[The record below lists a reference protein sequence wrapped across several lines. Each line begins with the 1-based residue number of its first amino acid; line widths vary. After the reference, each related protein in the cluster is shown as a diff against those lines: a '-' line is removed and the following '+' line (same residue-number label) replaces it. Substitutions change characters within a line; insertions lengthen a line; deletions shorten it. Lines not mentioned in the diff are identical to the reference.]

1 MNLSATAGATAARL
15 EPTPRPGQPLV
26 DHGPLP
32 LQTARSV
39 GRWLWPTLAV
49 SGFLVVTG
57 FVFGHDDPAPGLS
70 LRGLCTIALAA
81 AVVILLTIRRT
92 AGPGPLTRALFEY
105 AVVFLLAVLVA
116 TTGVDLD
123 QAPTGGKRASA
134 AVDQRPAL
142 VKTIDGFGDWLSQ
155 WRDWARKE
163 TDRRDPRQSRPPAIA
178 PLPALSPVDQEAA
191 VTLKF
196 SDLNPLGRAIIVVVA
211 ALTFGVAAV
220 SFATSYGALYA
231 YARDTGLYSDRLT
244 RLWPLLLDGAFIVAQ
259 LAAILAGILRGSRA
273 GPS

>member
-1 MNLSATAGATAARL
+1 VKEQLMNNRIRGGQPAAGWDA
-15 EPTPRPGQPLV
+15 PGWAPLV

-32 LQTARSV
+32 LQTARSF

-92 AGPGPLTRALFEY
+92 AGTGPLARALFEY
-105 AVVFLLAVLVA
+105 AVVFLLAVLIA
-116 TTGVDLD
+116 TTGIDLD
-123 QAPTGGKRASA
+123 HAPTGGKRASA
-134 AVDQRPAL
+134 VRDQRPAL

-163 TDRRDPRQSRPPAIA
+163 TDGRPQS
-178 PLPALSPVDQEAA
+178 SPV
-191 VTLKF
+191 TLP
-196 SDLNPLGRAIIVVVA
+196 DP
-211 ALTFGVAAV
+211 
-220 SFATSYGALYA
+220 
-231 YARDTGLYSDRLT
+231 TGQAMAPSPAPSPST
-244 RLWPLLLDGAFIVAQ
+244 RRP
-259 LAAILAGILRGSRA
+259 R
-273 GPS
+273 